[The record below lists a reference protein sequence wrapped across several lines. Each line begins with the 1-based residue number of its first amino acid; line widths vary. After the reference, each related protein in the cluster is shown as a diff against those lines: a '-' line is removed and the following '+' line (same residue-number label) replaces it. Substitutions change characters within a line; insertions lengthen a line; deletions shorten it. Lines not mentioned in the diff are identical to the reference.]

1 MKQDA
6 MCVVPPEFKTE
17 RAKIDSD
24 DRLGHK
30 RALRKLKKKDDVI
43 ERKPSVEG
51 TVEMLVAADEDKGS
65 SSDSSSES
73 DDDVVNSDSN
83 GDNKHPFVLEIDDET
98 DEDLMSVLLE
108 QPLPE
113 GVSICNTDSL
123 PGTTQHGANIHLF
136 LSMKRVEWDEE
147 HTRDTRVNVLFSHV
161 FKMLFTRRST
171 SLEPDDADAA
181 DDDGEPSDH
190 SSLRL
195 QILQNASSFRPPQSP
210 SADIAAFI
218 GPHARE
224 WIELTPLSYVP
235 GAKILRYLGR
245 ITLHFIKE
253 SWTVRECGGLG
264 AFFHLFLSEAISVVR
279 AHVRALGGNAM
290 LSFRLVPIESSQLY
304 RNQVYNMI
312 SVTGMEGAPIRYHT
326 SIDNVICQQYIMHEF
341 GEYTANSVSTTFIK
355 SARQAVD
362 AQTPP
367 IDFGDLEALSFA
379 EPTASEKQRNQM
391 DVMVIVGTVTA
402 TTARVIYEP
411 LVNDES
417 SITLSLILHKGPR
430 TNDVVVK
437 TLTHL
442 QYQSFPYAAAFD
454 TLVPNSTYFVH
465 VQVGTTPSPT
475 YVAVARFR
483 TPPLNISNDK
493 LVVLALSCDRFLD
506 DADDSHW
513 ATLAEEVRDPAY
525 YGTVHTGDQIYA
537 DSLEVSFRRAA
548 NFDATLHAYRGLYR
562 RAFGRPLAQ
571 RVLRHGAH
579 YMQVDDHDIVS
590 NWSGDTWYSHHAMMR
605 AGLQAYFEYQYQLLT
620 DWTNVPPCQSGP
632 KEELYRTVYHHVT
645 LGDHQ
650 LQLVFADTRFER
662 GLTVPRSLWNGS
674 SWLVLLVL
682 VVLGGVDADVV
693 ACTGTMC
700 SCSGAFA
707 CSYDT
712 TASVCQC
719 TFPQAITI
727 GLVAAVFV
735 FGAVWYVRAY
745 KMRKRKD
752 TLRKAK
758 STAKMVQ
765 ISQTG
770 RQAQQEINPASK
782 WHMAGPPPQNFN
794 SIAPQ

>member
-1 MKQDA
+1 MGWRQ
-6 MCVVPPEFKTE
+6 
-17 RAKIDSD
+17 
-24 DRLGHK
+24 
-30 RALRKLKKKDDVI
+30 
-43 ERKPSVEG
+43 
-51 TVEMLVAADEDKGS
+51 
-65 SSDSSSES
+65 
-73 DDDVVNSDSN
+73 
-83 GDNKHPFVLEIDDET
+83 
-98 DEDLMSVLLE
+98 
-108 QPLPE
+108 
-113 GVSICNTDSL
+113 
-123 PGTTQHGANIHLF
+123 LF
-136 LSMKRVEWDEE
+136 L
-147 HTRDTRVNVLFSHV
+147 
-161 FKMLFTRRST
+161 
-171 SLEPDDADAA
+171 A
-181 DDDGEPSDH
+181 
-190 SSLRL
+190 
-195 QILQNASSFRPPQSP
+195 
-210 SADIAAFI
+210 IAAI
-218 GPHARE
+218 A
-224 WIELTPLSYVP
+224 LL
-235 GAKILRYLGR
+235 
-245 ITLHFIKE
+245 
-253 SWTVRECGGLG
+253 
-264 AFFHLFLSEAISVVR
+264 
-279 AHVRALGGNAM
+279 AHGT
-290 LSFRLVPIESSQLY
+290 SS
-304 RNQVYNMI
+304 
-312 SVTGMEGAPIRYHT
+312 
-326 SIDNVICQQYIMHEF
+326 
-341 GEYTANSVSTTFIK
+341 
-355 SARQAVD
+355 QAVD

-662 GLTVPRSLWNGS
+662 GLTVRHAYFTSTVQAIWSQLPAKNLLLVAGDLHMAQRATVCDASAKCVPQLIASGITQHSTAMEDRRLLVFFYAITQWLQPLASRSLWNGS

>member
-1 MKQDA
+1 MGWRQ
-6 MCVVPPEFKTE
+6 
-17 RAKIDSD
+17 
-24 DRLGHK
+24 
-30 RALRKLKKKDDVI
+30 
-43 ERKPSVEG
+43 
-51 TVEMLVAADEDKGS
+51 
-65 SSDSSSES
+65 
-73 DDDVVNSDSN
+73 
-83 GDNKHPFVLEIDDET
+83 
-98 DEDLMSVLLE
+98 
-108 QPLPE
+108 
-113 GVSICNTDSL
+113 
-123 PGTTQHGANIHLF
+123 LF
-136 LSMKRVEWDEE
+136 L
-147 HTRDTRVNVLFSHV
+147 
-161 FKMLFTRRST
+161 
-171 SLEPDDADAA
+171 A
-181 DDDGEPSDH
+181 
-190 SSLRL
+190 
-195 QILQNASSFRPPQSP
+195 
-210 SADIAAFI
+210 IAAI
-218 GPHARE
+218 A
-224 WIELTPLSYVP
+224 LL
-235 GAKILRYLGR
+235 
-245 ITLHFIKE
+245 
-253 SWTVRECGGLG
+253 
-264 AFFHLFLSEAISVVR
+264 
-279 AHVRALGGNAM
+279 AHGT
-290 LSFRLVPIESSQLY
+290 SS
-304 RNQVYNMI
+304 
-312 SVTGMEGAPIRYHT
+312 
-326 SIDNVICQQYIMHEF
+326 
-341 GEYTANSVSTTFIK
+341 
-355 SARQAVD
+355 QAVD

-483 TPPLNISNDK
+483 TPPLDISNDK

-548 NFDATLHAYRGLYR
+548 NFHATLHAYRGLYR

-590 NWSGDTWYSHHAMMR
+590 NWSGDTWYSHHVMMR

-662 GLTVPRSLWNGS
+662 GLTLSTNQLVSSSQLSFLNSTWAENASMRVLFTSVPLFFH
-674 SWLVLLVL
+674 
-682 VVLGGVDADVV
+682 
-693 ACTGTMC
+693 T
-700 SCSGAFA
+700 
-707 CSYDT
+707 
-712 TASVCQC
+712 
-719 TFPQAITI
+719 
-727 GLVAAVFV
+727 
-735 FGAVWYVRAY
+735 
-745 KMRKRKD
+745 
-752 TLRKAK
+752 AK
-758 STAKMVQ
+758 SA
-765 ISQTG
+765 
-770 RQAQQEINPASK
+770 A
-782 WHMAGPPPQNFN
+782 
-794 SIAPQ
+794 IAHFVDGELYPGTIVVFHVSVFIV